1 MSLFGQVKRHTPSTK
16 PRRSPLPTTQWD
28 TDKRYDNHHGHGHGH
43 GHSHSHSHGLA
54 SSPQIAGYG
63 RFFTIIYLPLP
74 SFFSSSSSTKSNN
87 DSLYNGNGLSSST
100 HSSPSSRSHS
110 RSSSL
115 SGGSGGG
122 GGRRKYIKLYLPIP
136 TRLYSRLPKLNSPI
150 RILLFLVIALS
161 LGLFLLGF
169 KKTRKGGPT
178 WSAPFVDPDTR
189 VITLDESAMI
199 WEWEV
204 LSGHYPSVQHPP
216 DHIPLSPSLHNPIVP
231 ASLLPSPSTPTP
243 LVAYQ
248 NRNSPAQPKINLIG
262 SGPDRNYLNVWDTRE
277 NQPGFAPRPAP
288 GTILDLEL
296 VLEKCDFGNNKY
308 VRDCLEFLRI
318 GGGLDS
324 NGRVR
329 RGNYLSQYKQM
340 YYESTTPEKRNDWTP
355 RTTSLTTRSSDLSR
369 SPLTLQSPYPVSAS
383 FDSRSA
389 CDELHPRIFHMFWA
403 GAFTDKPYMAVMSF
417 LFTQN
422 LGLDKPLDSTSD
434 TVKGTCRPQ
443 FWVWINPGPA
453 AAVPNPSAKREMYET
468 LATNPWSAPFLH
480 ERFREV
486 VKFKM
491 WNTTEQL
498 DGIDELRDHW
508 RDMQIFN
515 SGGNVYKQQQQQ
527 KEQAVAA
534 VLATQ
539 TENGENDENDELS
552 PKLGELLDE
561 IKVDEETT
569 ELPQTTKSA
578 NSNKKKDSVF
588 EKVGSSSESDYDRL
602 SVILSD
608 MARFVLTYRF
618 GGIYLDADTLFLR
631 DWEELWNYR
640 GQFAYRWSWHQ
651 KYNTAVLKLHKKSA
665 LATFLFKTALENGL
679 DFHPM
684 TVSRYLKDAGLDKLL
699 FRVPDA
705 LFDPAWL
712 NMERYQRERPPFP
725 YFPEFSVFF
734 SNDKF
739 DTAGPQPL
747 GFDGFFRGAF
757 SYHFHNFWWLPF
769 DPSRNW
775 PDLGQRFIKG
785 EKALKDAAKAS
796 TLQGQANIIS
806 DNDNND
812 NENGDER
819 ETIGKSIIQGESLVS
834 SREDMDDEI
843 DLSWS
848 TVLKRTFEG
857 YLRAERPNAYGEWLE
872 WGE

>member
-1 MSLFGQVKRHTPSTK
+1 MSLFGQVKRHTPSAK
-16 PRRSPLPTTQWD
+16 PRRSPLPTTSWD
-28 TDKRYDNHHGHGHGH
+28 AEKKYDLSPSPMQIGGSYSKFFSVIYVPYPSFLSSKSDNTNSLLNGNSLSSSPSRTHSRHSSLSHGHG
-43 GHSHSHSHGLA
+43 
-54 SSPQIAGYG
+54 YG
-63 RFFTIIYLPLP
+63 N
-74 SFFSSSSSTKSNN
+74 KSNN
-87 DSLYNGNGLSSST
+87 
-100 HSSPSSRSHS
+100 
-110 RSSSL
+110 
-115 SGGSGGG
+115 
-122 GGRRKYIKLYLPIP
+122 RRYIKLYIPIP
-136 TRLYSRLPKLNSPI
+136 PRLFSRINSPI
-150 RILLFLVIALS
+150 RIVLLLVIGIIV
-161 LGLFLLGF
+161 GLFLLGF
-169 KKTRKGGPT
+169 KKRGNGGRST
-178 WSAPFVDPDTR
+178 WTPPFVDPDTR
-189 VITLDESAMI
+189 VITSEESAMI
-199 WEWEV
+199 WEWEL
-204 LSGHYPSVQHPP
+204 LSGHYPSTQRPP
-216 DHIPLSPSLHNPIVP
+216 DHLPLSPSLHNPIVP
-231 ASLLPSPSTPTP
+231 SSLLPAITTPTP

-248 NRNSPAQPKINLIG
+248 NRNSPSQPVINIVG
-262 SGPDRNYLNVWDTRE
+262 QGPERTYLNAWDTRE
-277 NQPGFAPRPAP
+277 NSPGFAPRPAP
-288 GTILDLEL
+288 GTILDLDL
-296 VLEKCDFGNNKY
+296 VLEKCDFGTNKY

-318 GGGLDS
+318 GGGLDT

-340 YYESTTPEKRNDWTP
+340 YFESTTPEKRNDWTP
-355 RTTSLTTRSSDLSR
+355 RTTSLTTRSPDLSR
-369 SPLTLQSPYPVSAS
+369 APLTLQNPYPVSAS

-403 GAFTDKPYMAVMSF
+403 GPFTDKPYMAVMSF

-434 TVKGTCRPQ
+434 VVKGTCRPQ

-453 AAVPNPSAKREMYET
+453 AAVPNPSAKREMYES
-468 LATNPWSAPFLH
+468 LAINPWSAPFLH

-498 DGIDELRDHW
+498 DGIDELKDHW

-515 SGGNVYKQQQQQ
+515 SGGNVYKQQQQ
-527 KEQAVAA
+527 KAA
-534 VLATQ
+534 VN
-539 TENGENDENDELS
+539 EN
-552 PKLGELLDE
+552 
-561 IKVDEETT
+561 EETT
-569 ELPQTTKSA
+569 EAPQTTNKP
-578 NSNKKKDSVF
+578 KKKDSVF

-785 EKALKDAAKAS
+785 EKALRDAAKAS
-796 TLQGQANIIS
+796 SLEGQAHLVGE
-806 DNDNND
+806 DVDLD
-812 NENGDER
+812 GEV
-819 ETIGKSIIQGESLVS
+819 GKTTVEGEGLVT
-834 SREDMDDEI
+834 SREDMDDEL

-857 YLRAERPNAYGEWLE
+857 YLRGERANAYGEWLE
-872 WGE
+872 WEE